1 MDSNK
6 TIFQLG
12 ILQAL
17 AQGYFDG
24 EATVAEL
31 KQKGNI
37 GIGTFDAI
45 DGELIVLDGDFY
57 KATSDT
63 SIEKCHADTLIS
75 FATVSQFSSDIY
87 IEFSK
92 GDFCHL
98 KNQLEK
104 LSTDYGRNQFYIGKI
119 DCNCNYVTVR
129 SELKQT
135 KPYGP
140 LNIVMKTAQRSVTHN
155 NSEGTIVAVYYPDYM
170 DGINTPGWHLHY
182 ISKDKSF
189 GGHVLDIDVLNGKG
203 EFEKSSKFQMYIP
216 DNKDYNNMN
225 LARNLQKEIKE
236 VEG

>member
-24 EATVAEL
+24 ETTVSEL
-31 KQKGNI
+31 KEKGDI

-45 DGELIVLDGDFY
+45 DGELIVLDGEFY
-57 KATSDT
+57 KAISDT
-63 SIEKCHADTLIS
+63 SIVKCSQDTLIS
-75 FATVSQFSSDIY
+75 FATVSKFSTDILF
-87 IEFSK
+87 EFTK
-92 GDFCHL
+92 GDFSNL

-104 LSTDYGRNQFYIGKI
+104 LSTDNGRNQFYIGRI
-119 DCNCNYVTVR
+119 DCTCSSVTVR

-140 LNIVMKTAQRSVTHN
+140 LNIVMKTAQRSATYS

-182 ISKDKSF
+182 ISKDKKI
-189 GGHVLDIDVLNGKG
+189 GGHVLDVEILRCKG

>member
-1 MDSNK
+1 MDSKK

-24 EATVAEL
+24 ETTVSEL
-31 KQKGNI
+31 KEKGDI

-57 KATSDT
+57 KAKSDT
-63 SIEKCHADTLIS
+63 SIEKCQPNTLVS
-75 FATVSQFSSDIY
+75 FATVSKFVPEISF
-87 IEFSK
+87 EFSQ
-92 GDFCHL
+92 GNFSHL

-104 LSTDYGRNQFYIGKI
+104 MSKDYGLNQFYIGKI
-119 DCNCNYVTVR
+119 NCTCTSVKVR

-140 LNIVMKTAQRSVTHN
+140 LNIVMKTAQRSATYSN
-155 NSEGTIVAVYYPDYM
+155 IEGTIIAVYYPNYM

-182 ISKDKSF
+182 ISNDKKI
-189 GGHVLDIDVLNGKG
+189 GGHILDVEILGCKG

-216 DNKDYNNMN
+216 DNKDYNGMN

>member
-1 MDSNK
+1 MDSKK

-24 EATVAEL
+24 ETTVSEL
-31 KQKGNI
+31 KEKGDI

-45 DGELIVLDGDFY
+45 DGELIVLDGEFY
-57 KATSDT
+57 KAISDT
-63 SIEKCHADTLIS
+63 SIVKCSKDTLIS
-75 FATVSQFSSDIY
+75 FATVSKFAPEISF
-87 IEFSK
+87 EFSA
-92 GDFCHL
+92 GDFGNL
-98 KNQLEK
+98 KNQLERM
-104 LSTDYGRNQFYIGKI
+104 SDDNGRNQFYISKMS
-119 DCNCNYVTVR
+119 CSCSYVTVR

-140 LNIVMKTAQRSVTHN
+140 LNIVMKTAQRSATYKDC
-155 NSEGTIVAVYYPDYM
+155 EGTIVAVYYPDYM
-170 DGINTPGWHLHY
+170 DGINTPGWHLHF

-189 GGHVLDIDVLNGKG
+189 GGHVLDVEILSCKG

-216 DNKDYNNMN
+216 DNNDYNNMN